1 MQTARVENSA
11 EHRNWT
17 GNFELL
23 SVASPITYISIQP
36 DKNVALS
43 KWQIRSLGRIGWPHF
58 GKVSDI
64 TFRKGL
70 LVIII
75 NKRADP

>member
-43 KWQIRSLGRIGWPHF
+43 K
-58 GKVSDI
+58 
-64 TFRKGL
+64 
-70 LVIII
+70 
-75 NKRADP
+75 